1 MNIFKKTQE
10 NEKKFNS
17 LIEKL
22 DNINSQIE
30 IYSKDID
37 ISSINKIKE
46 NFKLKTDDFFR
57 DDRKLNIGVIGQ
69 VKAGK
74 SSFLN
79 TLIFDGQKVLPTAAT
94 PKTATLTKIEY
105 SDKNFIEIEYYTNE
119 EWAILEEKSKVN
131 SSLNEY
137 LVAREIMTMVKEN
150 NIDVDSYLEKGFET
164 IEFTSYDNLMSD
176 LNNFVGENGKI
187 TPLVKSVKIG
197 TNKEDLK
204 EISIVDT
211 PGLND
216 PIASRTDKTKQF
228 IEMCDVVFF
237 LSRAS
242 YFLDRSDVELL
253 TRQLPDKGVKKLVV
267 IGSAYDSGLI
277 DTIDD
282 SDSSLNEADIQT
294 KVKLKRQARVIFENV
309 IKGLKIRD
317 KSKELINIIE
327 ECKEPLFI
335 SSMAYNMSKKTEDD
349 FNEEEELVYNNLNG
363 NGDLNADVLRRIGN
377 IDKVKE
383 IFNEV
388 IENKE
393 DTLMKKANS
402 FIPDTLNQ
410 VKEAL
415 KFMQDTV
422 KKRIDLLSNNDKEE
436 LLKQKKY
443 IGTQINKI
451 SADLESVFGELNVKL
466 EHSKGE
472 ALIDLRNVSKEY
484 SSISERTG
492 TETKTG
498 SYTVSTSK
506 WYNPLSWGSSTT
518 EYYTYDEHY
527 QYLDVSDVLENLRNF
542 ANDSANTIEETFY
555 KSIDI
560 KGLKRKLLN
569 IIIENFDASDENY
582 DPTYFKLL
590 AEKTLNN
597 IEMPIIKIDVS
608 DFIKNISSKFS
619 GEIRN
624 SSERANLKSILAD
637 SVSKLFENITDKFIL
652 ELKKF
657 KQELE
662 PIKTGFSDTLLK
674 NINDEFNIILE
685 QVEDKEAEMDK
696 GNTFIEVVDNILSE
710 I

>member
-10 NEKKFNS
+10 NEKKFNL

-22 DNINSQIE
+22 DNINSKIE
-30 IYSKDID
+30 IYSEDVD
-37 ISSINKIKE
+37 ISSIDKIKE
-46 NFKLKTDDFFR
+46 NFKVKIYDFFR
-57 DDRKLNIGVIGQ
+57 EDRKLNIGVIGQ

-94 PKTATLTKIEY
+94 PKTATLTRIEY
-105 SDKNFIEIEYYTNE
+105 SDRNFMEIEYYTNE
-119 EWAILEEKSKVN
+119 EWSILEEKAKVN

-150 NIDVDSYLEKGFET
+150 NIEVNSYLEKGYET
-164 IEFTSYDNLMSD
+164 IEFISYDNLMD
-176 LNNFVGENGKI
+176 ELNNFVGENGKI

-197 TNKEDLK
+197 INKEDLK

-242 YFLDRSDVELL
+242 QFLDKSDVELL
-253 TRQLPDKGVKKLVV
+253 TSQLPQKGVKKLVF
-267 IGSAYDSGLI
+267 ICSRYDDGLQ
-277 DTIDD
+277 DTIYD
-282 SDSSLNEADIQT
+282 SDSLEEADIET
-294 KVKLKRQARVIFENV
+294 KVKLKRHASKTFEKV
-309 IKGLKIRD
+309 IKDLITRN
-317 KSKELINIIE
+317 SKPELVKIIE
-327 ECKEPLFI
+327 ECKEPFFI
-335 SSMAYNMSKKTEDD
+335 SSMTYNMSRKTEED
-349 FNEEEELVYNNLNG
+349 FNEEEELVYNNLNE
-363 NGDLNADVLRRIGN
+363 NGDLNADALRKLGN
-377 IDKVKE
+377 IDKIKE
-383 IFNEV
+383 IYYEV

-393 DTLMKKANS
+393 DTLIKKADS

-410 VKEAL
+410 AKEEL
-415 KFMQDTV
+415 KIMKGTV

-472 ALIDLRNVSKEY
+472 ALNDLRNVSKEY

-498 SYTVSTSK
+498 SYSVSTSK
-506 WYNPLSWGSSTT
+506 WYNPFSWGSSRT

-527 QYLDVSDVLENLRNF
+527 QYLDVADALENLRNF
-542 ANDSANTIEETFY
+542 GNDSANSIEETFY
-555 KSIDI
+555 KAIDI

-608 DFIKNISSKFS
+608 DFINNISSKFS

-685 QVEDKEAEMDK
+685 QVEDKEAEIYK
-696 GNTFIEVVDNILSE
+696 GNTFIEVVDNIFSE

>member
-1 MNIFKKTQE
+1 MNIFKKTHE
-10 NEKKFNS
+10 NENKFNS

-22 DNINSQIE
+22 DSINSKIE

-46 NFKLKTDDFFR
+46 NFKVKIDDFFR

-105 SDKNFIEIEYYTNE
+105 SDKNFIEVEYYTNE
-119 EWAILEEKSKVN
+119 EWAILEEKSKVD

-137 LVAREIMTMVKEN
+137 LVAKEIMNMVKEN
-150 NIDVDSYLEKGFET
+150 NIEVNSYLEKGFET
-164 IEFTSYDNLMSD
+164 IEFTSYDNLMSE

-197 TNKEDLK
+197 TNNEELK

-216 PIASRTDKTKQF
+216 PIASRNDKTRQF

-242 YFLDRSDVELL
+242 QFLDKSDVELL
-253 TRQLPDKGVKKLVV
+253 TSQLPQKGVKKLVF
-267 IGSAYDSGLI
+267 ICSRYDDGLQ
-277 DTIDD
+277 DTIYD
-282 SDSSLNEADIQT
+282 SDSLDEADIET
-294 KVKLKRQARVIFENV
+294 RRKLKRHAGKTFEKVVN
-309 IKGLKIRD
+309 
-317 KSKELINIIE
+317 ELITRNAKHELLNIIE

-335 SSMAYNMSKKTEDD
+335 SSMAYNMSKKINDE
-349 FNEEEELVYNNLNG
+349 FNDEEELVYNNLNE
-363 NGDLNADVLRRIGN
+363 NGDLNADILRRIGN
-377 IDKVKE
+377 IDKIRE
-383 IFNEV
+383 IYYEV
-388 IENKE
+388 IENKD
-393 DTLMKKANS
+393 DTLIKKLDS

-410 VKEAL
+410 VKAEL
-415 KFMQDTV
+415 KFMKDTV
-422 KKRIDLLSNNDKEE
+422 KKRIELLSNNDKEE

-443 IGTQINKI
+443 IGNQINRI
-451 SADLESVFGELNVKL
+451 SADLENVFGELNVKL
-466 EHSKGE
+466 EHSKGS
-472 ALIDLRNVSKEY
+472 ALNDLRNVSKEY
-484 SSISERTG
+484 SSISERAG
-492 TETKTG
+492 RETKTD

-506 WYNPLSWGSSTT
+506 WYNPFSWGSKRT
-518 EYYTYDEHY
+518 EYYTYDVHY
-527 QYLDVSDVLENLRNF
+527 QYLYVSDVLENLRNF
-542 ANDSANTIEETFY
+542 ANDSANTMEETFY
-555 KSIDI
+555 KSVDI

-582 DPTYFKLL
+582 DPTYFKIL
-590 AEKTLNN
+590 AEKTLNS
-597 IEMPIIKIDVS
+597 IEMPIIEIDVS
-608 DFIKNISSKFS
+608 DFIDNISSKFS
-619 GEIRN
+619 GEVRN
-624 SSERANLKSILAD
+624 SYEISNLKSILAD

-652 ELKKF
+652 EFKNF

-662 PIKTGFSDTLLK
+662 LSKIGFSDTLLK

-685 QVEDKEAEMDK
+685 QVEDKEVQIK
-696 GNTFIEVVDNILSE
+696 NGNTFIESIDNILSE

>member
-22 DNINSQIE
+22 DNINSKIQT
-30 IYSKDID
+30 YSKDID
-37 ISSINKIKE
+37 VSSITTIKE
-46 NFKLKTDDFFR
+46 SFKVKIDDFFR

-119 EWAILEEKSKVN
+119 EWGVLEEKSKID

-137 LVAREIMTMVKEN
+137 LVAKEIMTMVKEN
-150 NIDVDSYLEKGFET
+150 NIDVVSYLDRGVEA
-164 IEFTSYDNLMSD
+164 IEFASYDNLMND
-176 LNNFVGENGKI
+176 LNNFVGENGKL

-197 TNKEDLK
+197 INKEDLK

-242 YFLDRSDVELL
+242 QFLDKSDVELL
-253 TRQLPDKGVKKLVV
+253 TSQLPQKGVKKLVF
-267 IGSAYDSGLI
+267 ICSRYDDGLQ
-277 DTIDD
+277 DTIYD
-282 SDSSLNEADIQT
+282 SDSLEEADVET
-294 KVKLKRQARVIFENV
+294 KVKLKRHASKTFEKV
-309 IKGLKIRD
+309 IKDLITRN
-317 KSKELINIIE
+317 SKPELIKIIE
-327 ECKEPLFI
+327 ECKEPFFI
-335 SSMAYNMSKKTEDD
+335 SSMSYNMSKKAEEDFD
-349 FNEEEELVYNNLNG
+349 EEEELVFNNLNE
-363 NGDLNADVLRRIGN
+363 NSELNADMLRKIGN
-377 IDKVKE
+377 IDKIKE
-383 IFNEV
+383 IYYEV

-393 DTLMKKANS
+393 DTLVKKADS
-402 FIPDTLNQ
+402 FIPEALNQ
-410 VKEAL
+410 VKEQL
-415 KFMQDTV
+415 KITKDTM
-422 KKRIDLLSNNDKEE
+422 KKRMDLLSNNDKEE

-472 ALIDLRNVSKEY
+472 ALNDLRNVSKDY

-492 TETKTG
+492 TETKTR
-498 SYTVSTSK
+498 SYTVSTST
-506 WYNPLSWGSSTT
+506 WYKPWTWGASTT

-527 QYLDVSDVLENLRNF
+527 QYLDVCDALENLRNF
-542 ANDSANTIEETFY
+542 ANDSANSIEETFY
-555 KSIDI
+555 KAIDI

-608 DFIKNISSKFS
+608 DFLKNISSKFS

-637 SVSKLFENITDKFIL
+637 SISKLFENIADKFIL

-662 PIKTGFSDTLLK
+662 PIKVGFSDTLLK
-674 NINDEFNIILE
+674 NINDEFNIVLE
-685 QVEDKEAEMDK
+685 QVEDKETQINK
-696 GNTFIEVVDNILSE
+696 GNEFIEVIENIVNE